1 MKTKVKK
8 CAAVVLAAVAIFA
21 VLSYFAPKQLEIPDG
36 EEIYVSYVEPTLEV
50 VDMNST
56 ARMETSE
63 YHFSPGDEG
72 YDELIETLEGITYHN
87 CFKTLTGSTSVSDID
102 YVIYVWV
109 GEECYCFYDR
119 GYLMADKIYY
129 VAENSVENIRKVIAS

>member
-1 MKTKVKK
+1 MQTRLKK
-8 CAAVVLAAVAIFA
+8 YAAVAAAIVVTFV
-21 VLSYFAPKQLEIPDG
+21 VLSYFAPRQLEIPDG

-56 ARMETSE
+56 ARMETVE
-63 YHFSPGDEG
+63 YHFSPGDDG
-72 YDELIETLEGITYHN
+72 YDELVETLESVTYRN
-87 CFKTLTGSTSVSDID
+87 CLKTLTGSTSVSDID

-119 GYLMADKIYY
+119 GYLMAGKIYY
-129 VAENSVENIRKVIAS
+129 VAENSVENIREVIM

>member
-1 MKTKVKK
+1 MQTRLKNY
-8 CAAVVLAAVAIFA
+8 AAIVLAAVVTFA

-50 VDMNST
+50 IDMDST
-56 ARMETSE
+56 ARVETADF
-63 YHFSPGDEG
+63 HFSPGDDG
-72 YDELIETLEGITYHN
+72 YDELIETLEGIAYHN
-87 CFKTLTGSTSVSDID
+87 CLKTLIGSTSVSDID

-119 GYLMADKIYY
+119 GYLIADKIYY
-129 VAENSVENIRKVIAS
+129 VAENSVENIRNVIM